1 MRICVYLIRML
12 SYQQFSDEE
21 LAGLLKKGDHAA
33 YTIIFD
39 RFYGLLFV
47 HACKLLNNQDEA
59 KDVVQELFEILWIR
73 RETISLEHSLS
84 SYLYSAVRNRIINRI
99 SHYQV
104 EHKYISSLR
113 GFIDRDTYFA
123 DYRVREREMRKMIE
137 REISELP
144 SKMRE
149 IFELSRRDYL
159 SYKQIAVRLKISEQT
174 VRTHVKKALRI
185 LKPKLSMIAYL
196 FLFFNL

>member
-1 MRICVYLIRML
+1 ML
-12 SYQQFSDEE
+12 SYNQLNDEE
-21 LAGLLKKGDHAA
+21 LAELLKKGDRMA
-33 YTIIFD
+33 YTVIFD

-47 HACKLLNNQDEA
+47 HACKLLNDEDEA
-59 KDVVQELFEILWIR
+59 KDVIQELFEILWTR
-73 RETISLEHSLS
+73 RETISFEHNLS
-84 SYLYSAVRNRIINRI
+84 AYLYSSIRNRIINRI

-123 DYRVREREMRKMIE
+123 DYKVREREMKKMIE
-137 REISELP
+137 REISALP

-159 SYKQIAVRLKISEQT
+159 SYKQIAVKLQISEQT
-174 VRTHVKKALRI
+174 VRMHVKKALRI
-185 LKPKLSMIAYL
+185 LKPKLSLIAYL
-196 FLFFNL
+196 FLFFNLL